1 MITWFLARHGQTK
14 WNVEGR
20 LQGWLDSPL
29 TEKGVEGALQLGR
42 LLSHQNFDQI
52 YVSTSGRALQTL
64 SYAFGEDVLKVSIK
78 EPRLREICLGD
89 WQGQKNTEI
98 MKKEAEKYT
107 LFLKNSLSFV
117 KDDSESYQ
125 DLYRRIDAFV
135 NEVEAKHTLLA
146 KKANHPQN
154 ILVVTHGITLM
165 MLEARFSQQGIS
177 AISNLT
183 VAPNATPMVYRKNQL
198 GYEKID
204 LHDL

>member
-1 MITWFLARHGQTK
+1 MITWFLVRHGQTK

-29 TEKGVEGALQLGR
+29 TDKGIEGALHLGQC
-42 LLSHQNFDQI
+42 LKHQKFDQI

-64 SYAFGEDVLKVSIK
+64 SYAFGEEVLQSSIK

-89 WQGQKNTEI
+89 WQGQKNSDLMTR
-98 MKKEAEKYT
+98 EAEKYA
-107 LFLKNSLSFV
+107 LFLNNSLLFA

-135 NEVEAKHTLLA
+135 NEVEMKHSLLA
-146 KKANHPQN
+146 KDLNKPQN
-154 ILVVTHGITLM
+154 VLVVTHGITLM
-165 MLEARFSQQGIS
+165 MLEARFSKQGIS

-183 VAPNATPMVYRKNQL
+183 VAPNATPMIYRKNKT
-198 GYEKID
+198 GYEKLGLED
-204 LHDL
+204 L